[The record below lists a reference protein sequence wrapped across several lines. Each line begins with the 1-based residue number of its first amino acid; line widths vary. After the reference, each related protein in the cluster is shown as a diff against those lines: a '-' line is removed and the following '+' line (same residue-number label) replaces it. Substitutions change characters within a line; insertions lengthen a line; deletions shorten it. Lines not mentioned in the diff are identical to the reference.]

1 MGRVIFG
8 RQATVVVVLVII
20 IVVHIDIVIFIVI
33 GYVVHIDIVIFI
45 VIGYVVAAAT
55 SFSYALAA
63 CCCNSHSMLYI
74 H

>member
-33 GYVVHIDIVIFI
+33 GYVVHIDIFI